1 MGENELKVGDLAR
14 RTGLSVRTL
23 HHYDE
28 IGLLAPSRRTE
39 AGHRLYAVAQVT
51 RLQQIQSLR
60 SLGFSLDEIRDCL
73 ARPEWST
80 ERVVRLHLEAL
91 DRQIEHQRRLR
102 QRLEWLRSHL
112 ERSEAV
118 SLEDLIQTVEATTM
132 LEKFYS
138 PEQLEQLADRRK
150 EVGEEKIREV
160 QARWGALI
168 PRVQEALDRDTAAD
182 DPAVAELA
190 REWRDLTRET
200 VAGFTGGD
208 AGIQASLGRMW
219 KEKPEAWSRFG
230 MSPEVVGFIAD
241 AVGKLDDG

>member
-80 ERVVRLHLEAL
+80 ERVAMLTISTSGSAA
-91 DRQIEHQRRLR
+91 
-102 QRLEWLRSHL
+102 RSSM
-112 ERSEAV
+112 RS
-118 SLEDLIQTVEATTM
+118 
-132 LEKFYS
+132 
-138 PEQLEQLADRRK
+138 
-150 EVGEEKIREV
+150 
-160 QARWGALI
+160 
-168 PRVQEALDRDTAAD
+168 
-182 DPAVAELA
+182 
-190 REWRDLTRET
+190 
-200 VAGFTGGD
+200 
-208 AGIQASLGRMW
+208 
-219 KEKPEAWSRFG
+219 
-230 MSPEVVGFIAD
+230 
-241 AVGKLDDG
+241 